1 MNSKDKNPRS
11 TRQSVKAADR
21 PRKEQRLIEQFGT
34 SSAAAA
40 RSARNARR
48 PKLRVPKAAEVLASH
63 LRQQIIRGQ
72 IKEGDRLPTEQRM
85 LEQFGVSRSTL
96 REAFVLLEAEG
107 LISVSRG
114 ARNGALV
121 HLPNVKAA
129 SRQMNFIMQANNV
142 TLDDVYRSLGIFEP
156 AVVRV
161 LAEIATKAD
170 VRALRDQ
177 VDKMRDAVKDDH
189 AFGELAAQFHKTL
202 AERAGL
208 KSIALVME
216 LLADVVGAY
225 VESASSSQPRQLNIA
240 AKNKSIR
247 AREKL
252 VDLIEKRD
260 ADAAEM
266 LWRTHFE
273 ITREVMLR
281 CQPTKAVQ
289 DIYRA

>member
-1 MNSKDKNPRS
+1 MTAEAKKPLR
-11 TRQSVKAADR
+11 AAH
-21 PRKEQRLIEQFGT
+21 
-34 SSAAAA
+34 
-40 RSARNARR
+40 R

-142 TLDDVYRSLGIFEP
+142 TLDDVYRSLGVFEP
-156 AVVRV
+156 AVVRA
-161 LAEIATKAD
+161 LAEMATKAD
-170 VRALRDQ
+170 VLILRKH
-177 VDKMRDAVKDDH
+177 VARMRDALDDDH
-189 AFGELAAQFHKTL
+189 LFGELAVQFHKTL

-208 KSIALVME
+208 KSLFLMME
-216 LLADVVGAY
+216 MLADLVAAY
-225 VESASSSQPRQLNIA
+225 IESSSASLPAQLNLNGKMKA
-240 AKNKSIR
+240 IR

-260 ADAAEM
+260 ADAAEA

-273 ITREVMLR
+273 VTRELMLR

>member
-1 MNSKDKNPRS
+1 M
-11 TRQSVKAADR
+11 KAEAKKPLR
-21 PRKEQRLIEQFGT
+21 AG
-34 SSAAAA
+34 
-40 RSARNARR
+40 RR

-72 IKEGDRLPTEQRM
+72 IKEGDRLPKEQHM
-85 LEQFGVSRSTL
+85 IEQFGVSRSTL
-96 REAFVLLEAEG
+96 REAFVLLESEG

-156 AVVRV
+156 AVVRA
-161 LAEIATKAD
+161 LAEMATKAD
-170 VRALRDQ
+170 VQVLRKH
-177 VDKMRDAVKDDH
+177 VARMRDAVKDDH
-189 AFGELAAQFHKTL
+189 LFGELAVQFHKTL

-208 KSIALVME
+208 KSLFLMME
-216 LLADVVGAY
+216 MLADLVAAY
-225 VESASSSQPRQLNIA
+225 IESSSASLPAQLNLSGKMKA
-240 AKNKSIR
+240 IR

-260 ADAAEM
+260 ADAAET

-273 ITREVMLR
+273 VTRELMLR